1 VEPLT
6 SIALPQSGDAVG
18 LETYHLM
25 PVTEGHLFPS
35 GANPAKGVCSTHTA
49 SPPVS
54 VRARFALCDR
64 LRQARPAWGR
74 SQGAACSLQR
84 RTRTGPPASTLDPAH
99 VVTAILDNQDDGEL
113 TLGQALMILG
123 VLAGTVAVMLL
134 AAAYLG

>member
-1 VEPLT
+1 
-6 SIALPQSGDAVG
+6 
-18 LETYHLM
+18 M
-25 PVTEGHLFPS
+25 PVTG
-35 GANPAKGVCSTHTA
+35 GTCSLRGRTR
-49 SPPVS
+49 PK
-54 VRARFALCDR
+54 VRARLIQQARPAFSQGAFALCDR

-84 RTRTGPPASTLDPAH
+84 RTRAGPPASTLDPAH

>member
-1 VEPLT
+1 
-6 SIALPQSGDAVG
+6 
-18 LETYHLM
+18 M

-35 GANPAKGVCSTHTA
+35 GANPAKGQCSTRYSKPA
-49 SPPVS
+49 RLS